1 MDTPHYGYRLLLMML
16 IIGVNAFFASAETAL
31 VSVRPSRLKALAE
44 KGHVGAIAALSLL
57 ANPER
62 LLSVVQ
68 VGVTLT
74 SLALGWV
81 GEDTLYGMLIV
92 AFEPV
97 LTSATK
103 VVITGFCF
111 VFAFVLMTFAHV
123 VVGEV
128 VPKNLAIEKADRLSI
143 LVAPALLVF
152 YKVAE
157 PFVWSIEK
165 TSAWLSR
172 LIGVRGGA
180 HGAGHSAEEMKFIVA
195 AAESAGNI
203 SAFEQSAINN
213 ILDLQDYAVREVMV
227 PRNNLVMVPVD
238 ADIDDVLQ
246 QVSESRYSRL
256 PVYEDDRERILGI
269 VHVKDVLDFWTQRR
283 SSNLRRK
290 AVAAFDLRNIVRKV
304 PVVPETKPLHQ
315 VLDVLRVRHAHAAFV
330 VDEFGTITGFLTMED
345 VIEQVFGE
353 IEDEFDPIVVPKS
366 AASDDVIEVDGTIL
380 IRDLLT
386 QYEIQLPDDLGF
398 ETLAGFLLHRL
409 GRIPSEGDAVE
420 YEGRCYTVV
429 RMDRNRIGQVRVER
443 VAPPPEPEEEISEG
457 RSGGEEGAPGQ

>member
-1 MDTPHYGYRLLLMML
+1 MDTPHYGYRLFLMFL
-16 IIGVNAFFASAETAL
+16 IVGVNAFFASAETAL

-44 KGHVGAIAALSLL
+44 KGNVGATAALNLL

-81 GEDTLYGMLIV
+81 GEDTLYAILIA

-97 LTSATK
+97 LTPTTK

-111 VFAFVLMTFAHV
+111 AFAFVLMTFVHV
-123 VVGEV
+123 VLGEV
-128 VPKNLAIEKADRLSI
+128 VPKNMAIDKADRLSVI
-143 LVAPALLVF
+143 VAPALLVF
-152 YKVAE
+152 YKMAE

-165 TSAWLSR
+165 TSGWLSR

-180 HGAGHSAEEMKFIVA
+180 HGAGHSAEELKFVVS
-195 AAESAGNI
+195 AAESSGSI
-203 SAFEQSAINN
+203 SEFERSAIANL
-213 ILDLQDYAVREVMV
+213 IDLQDYAVREVMV

-238 ADIDDVLQ
+238 ADVDDVLE

-256 PVYEDDRERILGI
+256 PVYEDDREHIIGI
-269 VHVKDVLDFWTQRR
+269 VHVKDVLEFWRQRR

-290 AVAAFDLRNIVRKV
+290 SVAPFDLRRIVRKA
-304 PVVPETKPLHQ
+304 PVVPETKPLHH
-315 VLDVLRVRHAHAAFV
+315 VLDEMRERHAHAAFV
-330 VDEFGTITGFLTMED
+330 VDEFGTIVGFITMED

-353 IEDEFDPIVVPKS
+353 IEDEFDLVAPVPQPGM
-366 AASDDVIEVDGTIL
+366 DLIEVDGTIL

-409 GRIPSEGDAVE
+409 GRIPNEGDAVE
-420 YEGRCYTVV
+420 YERRRYTVIE
-429 RMDRNRIGQVRVER
+429 MQRNRIGQVRIEQIP
-443 VAPPPEPEEEISEG
+443 PPPEPDEE
-457 RSGGEEGAPGQ
+457 RDKSGEDAGVSRD